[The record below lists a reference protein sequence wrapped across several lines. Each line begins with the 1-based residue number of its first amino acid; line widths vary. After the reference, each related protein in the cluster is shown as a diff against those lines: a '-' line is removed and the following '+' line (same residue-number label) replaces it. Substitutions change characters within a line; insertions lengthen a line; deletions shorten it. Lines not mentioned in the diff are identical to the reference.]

1 MKIKAVAIA
10 LESFAYVD
18 GDGYGFMVQKGVAYS
33 GAYDDETL
41 EFSFTQ
47 FAVDE
52 QGQNKR
58 RFDVVVPHGSPRY
71 SIHRYANGKTL
82 NG

>member
-1 MKIKAVAIA
+1 MKTKAVAIA
-10 LESFAYVD
+10 LQSFDYVD
-18 GDGYGFMVQKGVAYS
+18 SEGYGFRVHKGAAYS
-33 GAYDDETL
+33 GVYDDEAG

-47 FAVDE
+47 FATDE
-52 QGQNKR
+52 QGENKK
-58 RFDVVVPHGSPRY
+58 RFDVVFPKSSARY

>member
-1 MKIKAVAIA
+1 MKNKAVAIA
-10 LESFAYVD
+10 LESFAYID
-18 GDGYGFMVQKGVAYS
+18 GEGFGFMVQKGAAYS
-33 GAYDDETL
+33 GLYDDDAC
-41 EFSFTQ
+41 EFSYTQ

-52 QGQNKR
+52 QGENKK
-58 RFDVVVPHGSPRY
+58 RFDVVVPKDSKRY

>member
-10 LESFAYVD
+10 IESFAYID
-18 GDGYGFMVQKGVAYS
+18 GDGFGFMVQQGAAYS
-33 GAYDDETL
+33 GVYDDEAG

-47 FAVDE
+47 FATDE
-52 QGQNKR
+52 QGENKK
-58 RFDVVVPHGSPRY
+58 RFDVVVPKSSVRY
-71 SIHRYANGKTL
+71 AIHRYANGKTL